1 MKDYIVKAT
10 AAQGMIRAFACTS
23 KDTVEKARASHGT
36 SPVVTAALGRLL
48 SAGAMMGSMMKDEK
62 DLLTLKIQGNGL
74 MQGAVVTADCNGNV
88 KGYPFEP
95 VVMIPANDKGKLDV
109 AGAIGIGILSVISDI
124 GLKEPYVGQVELIS
138 GEIAEDITYYY
149 ATSEQTPSSVSLGV
163 LMTKENT
170 VDSAGGF
177 IIQLMPHCPEELI
190 VKLEEKLAHIEPMT
204 TMLHKG
210 MTPEDVL
217 RELLNDM
224 DLEINEKIDMQFH
237 CNCTK
242 ERVEKALIS
251 VGRKELQE
259 MIDDKKPIEV
269 KCHFCNKAY
278 HFSVHELEEMLERA
292 SNE

>member
-1 MKDYIVKAT
+1 M
-10 AAQGMIRAFACTS
+10 
-23 KDTVEKARASHGT
+23 
-36 SPVVTAALGRLL
+36 
-48 SAGAMMGSMMKDEK
+48 
-62 DLLTLKIQGNGL
+62 
-74 MQGAVVTADCNGNV
+74 
-88 KGYPFEP
+88 
-95 VVMIPANDKGKLDV
+95 
-109 AGAIGIGILSVISDI
+109 
-124 GLKEPYVGQVELIS
+124 IS

-269 KCHFCNKAY
+269 KMSF
-278 HFSVHELEEMLERA
+278 LQ
-292 SNE
+292 